1 MKKIPR
7 FRLVIRVKPVLPVT
21 GTAREATRQF
31 FCWCHSRLDDKLG
44 ATDEQLGLLDPEL
57 GRIRHPA
64 DTATGVVVP
73 RALTVAWTH
82 ETTSIAAIAATAE
95 TATGILRIVI
105 LVR

>member
-1 MKKIPR
+1 M
-7 FRLVIRVKPVLPVT
+7 
-21 GTAREATRQF
+21 
-31 FCWCHSRLDDKLG
+31 LG
-44 ATDEQLGLLDPEL
+44 P
-57 GRIRHPA
+57 
-64 DTATGVVVP
+64 TGVVVP